1 MEGFMG
7 FYKKTILLKNN
18 KTNGGMGLL
27 TIEQTNSGVFAS
39 VKSYDIPEHENM
51 VLGLAVNGKAVAKQN
66 IYFANGNTYTFKLQ
80 NDFDIDGRIGAVMV
94 AKGKDITPLVWGTN
108 NSKSSYK
115 EDIIKMF
122 KDDNNG
128 YTKPNNDVEHAKVE
142 VTPKPAPE
150 PKRVESEVKQVS
162 EFVSTEAEKNKSL
175 YEDTPEEIENLID
188 ENMDEAEDFYH
199 LIKDQLDELFDKFPR
214 NAMLEQVVDNSKW
227 VTIDYENAGKDYV
240 VGLLYGS
247 ENNLEYIAYGVPGDL
262 NNPPPSQ
269 IADYSQWLPLDSE
282 NPQGEGYWVMFQDA
296 NTGDS
301 VRLKA

>member
-39 VKSYDIPEHENM
+39 IKSYDIPEHENM

-66 IYFANGNTYTFKLQ
+66 LYFANGNTYTFKLQ

-94 AKGKDITPLVWGTN
+94 AKGKDIIPLVWGTN
-108 NSKSSYK
+108 NNKSSYK

-122 KDDNNG
+122 EDEKNG
-128 YTKPNNDVEHAKVE
+128 YKKPNIE
-142 VTPKPAPE
+142 VNHTQVAVAPKSEPE
-150 PKRVESEVKQVS
+150 YTNSTINQVS
-162 EFVSTEAEKNKSL
+162 QNISVEAEKNKDL

-188 ENMDEAEDFYH
+188 ENINDAEDFYH
-199 LIKDQLDELFDKFPR
+199 LIKDQLDELFASFPR
-214 NAMLEQVVDNSKW
+214 NAMLEQVVENSKW

-240 VGLLYGS
+240 VGLLYGE